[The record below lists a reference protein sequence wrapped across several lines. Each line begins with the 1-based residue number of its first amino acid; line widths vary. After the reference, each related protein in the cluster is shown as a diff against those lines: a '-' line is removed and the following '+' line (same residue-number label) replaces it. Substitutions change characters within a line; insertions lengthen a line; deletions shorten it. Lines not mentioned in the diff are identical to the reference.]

1 MRRRAAA
8 TGAWTWRACPTAC
21 VSPRSTARG
30 RSCCWRG
37 ARRPSR
43 RTPGIATSTCRS
55 SASVD
60 WTTWTSTCTRRR
72 SARRFS
78 PARRSRSCSP
88 RSRRP
93 TRFPDGGQAPE
104 YNTADATLWYVEAI
118 RAYHAATGDDGLLK
132 DLYPMLESILA
143 WHRDGTRYGIRQDPA
158 DGLLAAGEPGV
169 QLTWMDAKV
178 GDWVVTPR
186 IGKPVEI
193 NALWYNA
200 LVAMAGFA
208 RRLRRPAEEL
218 DTQAARV
225 ATGFERFWNRH
236 DGWCFDVLDG
246 PDGNET
252 ALRPK
257 QILAVSLPASALPPA
272 RRRAVVH

>member
-8 TGAWTWRACPTAC
+8 TGAWTWCACPTAC

-30 RSCCWRG
+30 RCCCWRA
-37 ARRPSR
+37 ARRRSR
-43 RTPGIATSTCRS
+43 RTPGIASSTWRA

-60 WTTWTSTCTRRR
+60 WTTWTNTC
-72 SARRFS
+72 
-78 PARRSRSCSP
+78 
-88 RSRRP
+88 
-93 TRFPDGGQAPE
+93 PDGGQAPE
-104 YNTADATLWYVEAI
+104 YNTAEATLGYVEAI

-132 DLYPMLESILA
+132 DLYPVLESILT

-208 RRLRRPAEEL
+208 RRLHRPAGDLEA
-218 DTQAARV
+218 QASRV
-225 ATGFERFWNRH
+225 AAGFERFWNRL
-236 DGWCFDVLDG
+236 DGRCFDVLDG
-246 PDGNET
+246 PGIGND
-252 ALRPK
+252 A
-257 QILAVSLPASALPPA
+257 
-272 RRRAVVH
+272 